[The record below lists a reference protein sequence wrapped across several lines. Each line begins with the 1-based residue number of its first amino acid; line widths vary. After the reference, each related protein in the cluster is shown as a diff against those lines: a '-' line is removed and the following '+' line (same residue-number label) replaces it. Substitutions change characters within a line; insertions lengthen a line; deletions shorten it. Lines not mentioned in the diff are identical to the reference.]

1 MNSDIISGT
10 AKYPE
15 YLKFNT
21 QFTRS
26 EEIEPGVYWSKQ
38 LPLTNRVEEVATP
51 ETSLIVI
58 DGELH
63 PVEPSLDLT
72 PDEAR
77 LYLYNIQHHE
87 EEPEDTI
94 LANSDILLKL
104 LEQAKQEPPSND
116 WERELD
122 EL

>member
-26 EEIEPGVYWSKQ
+26 EEIEPDVYRSKQ

-51 ETSLIVI
+51 EASLIVI

-63 PVEPSLDLT
+63 PIDKGAPPDAVFLT
-72 PDEAR
+72 SASRLLHVRDE
-77 LYLYNIQHHE
+77 
-87 EEPEDTI
+87 
-94 LANSDILLKL
+94 
-104 LEQAKQEPPSND
+104 
-116 WERELD
+116 
-122 EL
+122 